1 MKTPPAIMPQGAK
14 RFSYISLSY
23 FISFLNGMS
32 SSDQLLE

>member
-23 FISFLNGMS
+23 FIGSLIVTS